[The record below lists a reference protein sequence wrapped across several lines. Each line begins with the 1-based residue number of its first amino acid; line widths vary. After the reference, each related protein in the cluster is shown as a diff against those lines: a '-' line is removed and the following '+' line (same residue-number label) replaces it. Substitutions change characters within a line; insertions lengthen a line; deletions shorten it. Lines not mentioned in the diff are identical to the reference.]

1 MAQYPAEK
9 IAEVRDRIDIEQVV
23 SRAVRLTRRG
33 TRLVGL
39 CPFHSEKTPS
49 FQVSPDKGLYHCF
62 GCKAGGDVFDFVMK
76 IEGVEFPRALKILA
90 DQAGVKLPEEE
101 QSPREREEKRKRDRL
116 FSVNALAATYYE
128 RMLERSPDA
137 MRYLLEERGLSRV
150 AIQQFRIG
158 WAPPGWHNLTELL
171 QQKGVSA
178 DDALELGLIGRGAKD
193 GRAYDRFRGRVIFP
207 IDVPGGQIAGFGA
220 RRADWVDPEGPK
232 YLNSPE
238 SPIYEK
244 SSILYGL
251 CLARDEIR
259 RNRRA
264 ILVEGYLDVVGV
276 VMAGL
281 PETVAA
287 CGTALTR
294 HHAKT
299 LRRLAPEVVTCYD
312 GDQAGREATRNS
324 AEILLSEGLSV
335 RAVEL
340 PEGEDPDS
348 FVRRHGAESLK
359 KLVDEAPSAID
370 LFLRRARSAH
380 AGGGVAGTT
389 KAMEAVNP
397 LILAIRDP
405 LERDVAIAA
414 CARQLGVEARILQRH
429 LASREPMPVREQR
442 APQTR
447 ALTFPV
453 VETELLKKLLE
464 SPAEVI
470 RELNERDARNAFTS
484 SAIQAAMD
492 AGIAAHETNAS
503 FDAPRALE
511 AMRQAADLDEAM
523 IASLRETLVESLPEK
538 EDLSACV
545 TRLLKAHREH
555 ALRELKK
562 RIEQETNPDVVR
574 ELAKEASRLMATRI

>member
-1 MAQYPAEK
+1 LAQYSPEK
-9 IAEVRDRIDIEQVV
+9 IAEIRDRIDIEQVV
-23 SRAVRLTRRG
+23 GRAVRLTRRG
-33 TRLVGL
+33 QRFVGL

-62 GCKAGGDVFDFVMK
+62 GCKAGGDVFDFVMH
-76 IEGVEFPRALKILA
+76 IEGVDFPGAVRLLA

-101 QSPREREEKRKRDRL
+101 ASPREREEKKRRDRL
-116 FSVNALAATYYE
+116 FSLNELAAAYYQ

-158 WAPPGWHNLTELL
+158 WALPGWHNLAELL
-171 QQKGVSA
+171 REKGIPA
-178 DDALELGLIGRGAKD
+178 DEALEVGLLGKSAKD
-193 GRAYDRFRGRVIFP
+193 GRVYDRLRGRVVFP
-207 IDVPGGQIAGFGA
+207 IDIPGGRIAGFGA

-238 SPIYEK
+238 SPLYEK
-244 SSILYGL
+244 STILYGL
-251 CLARDEIR
+251 HLARDEIR

-312 GDQAGREATRNS
+312 GDEAGREATRNS

-380 AGGGVAGTT
+380 KGGGVAGTT
-389 KAMEAVNP
+389 KAMEAVKP

-414 CARQLGVEARILQRH
+414 SARGLGVEARILQKH
-429 LASREPMPVREQR
+429 LASKEPMPAPRQKP
-442 APQTR
+442 PQTR
-447 ALTFPV
+447 AVTFPV
-453 VETELLKKLLE
+453 VETELLKALLE
-464 SPAEVI
+464 SPADVI
-470 RELNERDARNAFTS
+470 RALDERDARKAFTS
-484 SAIQAAMD
+484 PAIQAAMD
-492 AGIAAHETNAS
+492 AGIAAREANAS

-511 AMRQAADLDEAM
+511 AMRQAADLDEST
-523 IASLRETLVESLPEK
+523 IASLRQTLIESLPEK
-538 EDLSACV
+538 DDLSACV

-555 ALRELKK
+555 ALRELKQ
-562 RIEQETNPDVVR
+562 RIEQETNPEVVR